1 MTQNDYLVAT
11 DWAVS
16 SETGA
21 PDSMND
27 VETERSD
34 TTLADLMGRLAI
46 GDELLWAPE
55 RLVPFEH
62 WVGHIPFAFWL
73 IKTLRPRL
81 LVELGTHRGNSYCAF
96 CQAIAALKLNCRAMA
111 VDTWEGDIH
120 MGHEEGLLDELRRYH
135 DPRYDSFSTLLE
147 GTFDNSRTYFEPNS
161 IDLLHMDGTHT
172 YEAVKQD
179 FATWRDAISNQGIVL
194 FHDIAV
200 HRSDFG
206 VWRLWEELSR
216 EYPSFEFRHSYGL
229 GVLGVGSCLPKPI
242 EELFGLGQQHADAAR
257 LRMLFESRGQLLV
270 MRLRAEQA
278 SLASAHAEGEPQPP
292 VDMKSGY
299 ENKIAELERA
309 RAEAQR
315 VVDERGDRI
324 AELERAH
331 AEAQERAGKLPELER
346 AQAEAKRVVD
356 ERGNRIAEL
365 DRLYSD
371 ARRLAAERAGK
382 IAEFERA
389 LAEAQRVVNER
400 GDKIREIAEKL
411 KGTEVANSELT
422 CAVADLTVRFGSV
435 LSERDAIAA
444 ERERVRAER
453 DAILASTLW
462 QLTRPMRSAGRFVP
476 PGVRRL
482 IRGSIRVLWRTVRF
496 KTLYKS
502 SAAKSG

>member
-1 MTQNDYLVAT
+1 
-11 DWAVS
+11 
-16 SETGA
+16 
-21 PDSMND
+21 MND
-27 VETERSD
+27 VGTVRSD
-34 TTLADLMGRLAI
+34 TALADLMARLSI

-55 RLVPFEH
+55 RLVAFEH

-96 CQAIAALKLNCRAMA
+96 CQAIAALKLNCRAIA

-120 MGHEEGLLDELRRYH
+120 MGHEEGLLDELKRYH

-147 GTFDNSRTYFEPNS
+147 GTFDEARTYFDAES
-161 IDLLHMDGTHT
+161 IDLLHLDGTHT
-172 YEAVKQD
+172 YDAVKQD
-179 FATWRDAISNQGIVL
+179 FLNWRDALSKRGVVL

-242 EELFGLGQQHADAAR
+242 EELFALGQEHADAAR

-278 SLASAHAEGEPQPP
+278 SRASAHAEGEPQSPGN
-292 VDMKSGY
+292 MKSVY
-299 ENKIAELERA
+299 ESKIAELERA

-331 AEAQERAGKLPELER
+331 AEAQERAGKLSELER
-346 AQAEAKRVVD
+346 TRGEAQRVVE

-365 DRLYSD
+365 DRLYGD

-382 IAEFERA
+382 LAEFERA
-389 LAEAQRVVNER
+389 LAETQRVVDER
-400 GDKIREIAEKL
+400 GDKIQQQAEKL
-411 KGTEVANSELT
+411 KGIEAANAELT

-444 ERERVRAER
+444 ERDAVRAER
-453 DAILASTLW
+453 DAMLASTLW
-462 QLTRPMRSAGRFVP
+462 QLTRPVRSAGRFVP
-476 PGVRRL
+476 PGMRRL
-482 IRGSIRVLWRTVRF
+482 VRGSLRALWRAARF
-496 KTLYKS
+496 QNLYKS
-502 SAAKSG
+502 SAKSG